1 MSLDSYL
8 PWTLF
13 VSKHSP
19 LTIIDLKISQRQWT
33 KTSLLI
39 SNHLLLRRPMGN
51 QKSEIITPQVY
62 KQSTESSKDEDL
74 LFGRFRD
81 HWSPILCFMTVGS
94 CWNLYLYFVIWI
106 WTTLYQKK
114 RHYVYILCVISIPTD
129 SGSLWYVNSKH
140 MHDAW
145 FFINQIRISN
155 KCITININCPC
166 ASIRVKYS
174 VVISAIIYTRAT
186 VFFYYILCTP
196 FVNGFKKNLF
206 YLLTIYFVSLCSWHG
221 IYLIS
226 CLISGKF
233 YKLFLKFLMFHWWI
247 NDGNDMCYTCI
258 CFYCLW

>member
-13 VSKHSP
+13 VSKHSL
-19 LTIIDLKISQRQWT
+19 LTIIDLIISQKQWT

-106 WTTLYQKK
+106 WTTLSEEKA
-114 RHYVYILCVISIPTD
+114 LC
-129 SGSLWYVNSKH
+129 
-140 MHDAW
+140 
-145 FFINQIRISN
+145 
-155 KCITININCPC
+155 
-166 ASIRVKYS
+166 
-174 VVISAIIYTRAT
+174 IY
-186 VFFYYILCTP
+186 
-196 FVNGFKKNLF
+196 
-206 YLLTIYFVSLCSWHG
+206 SLC
-221 IYLIS
+221 Y
-226 CLISGKF
+226 F
-233 YKLFLKFLMFHWWI
+233 TFKLDSYRFRFTLV
-247 NDGNDMCYTCI
+247 CE
-258 CFYCLW
+258 